1 MTASIIGVNIRRLR
15 EAQGVSL
22 SGLARHS
29 GIAKATLSALESG
42 SSNPTIATLEAL
54 SGALN
59 VPLREL
65 LAGQA
70 EPSTWVV
77 RGTGAGSGDSND
89 RLVESFSPRG
99 VVEVYDIR
107 FTPGTRIVY
116 EAHAE
121 GVVER
126 VLVQEGV
133 LLAGPVNEP
142 VELQPGD
149 FITFLADRDH
159 CYASVEGTVRGALIV
174 SYPAASPPQ
183 VPLHAKLS
191 RVTDED
197 ALSPSSGAASERP

>member
-1 MTASIIGVNIRRLR
+1 MAASIIGANIRRLR

-54 SGALN
+54 SAALH

-70 EPSTWVV
+70 EPSTRVV
-77 RGTGAGSGDSND
+77 RGTSVAPGESND

-107 FTPGTRIVY
+107 YAQGTQIVY
-116 EAHAE
+116 DPHAE

-126 VLVQEGV
+126 VLVHEGV

-142 VELQPGD
+142 VELRAGD

-159 CYASVEGTVRGALIV
+159 CYASLEGTVRAALIV
-174 SYPAASPPQ
+174 TYPESSPPE
-183 VPLHAKLS
+183 VPLHAKLES
-191 RVTDED
+191 HR
-197 ALSPSSGAASERP
+197 

>member
-15 EAQGVSL
+15 EAEGLSL
-22 SGLARHS
+22 SGLARYS

-42 SSNPTIATLEAL
+42 NGNPTIATLEAL
-54 SGALN
+54 SGALH

-77 RGTGAGSGDSND
+77 RGTGATSGESND

-107 FTPGTRIVY
+107 FAPDTRIVY
-116 EAHAE
+116 EAHAD

-126 VLVQEGV
+126 VLVQQGV
-133 LLAGPVNEP
+133 LLAGPVDEP
-142 VELQPGD
+142 IELKAGD
-149 FITFLADRDH
+149 FITFLADLDH
-159 CYASVEGTVRGALIV
+159 CYASVEGTVRAALIV
-174 SYPAASPPQ
+174 SYPELSPPE
-183 VPLHAKLS
+183 VPLHAKLGS
-191 RVTDED
+191 R
-197 ALSPSSGAASERP
+197 G

>member
-1 MTASIIGVNIRRLR
+1 MTASIIGANIRRLR

-54 SGALN
+54 SAALH

-77 RGTGAGSGDSND
+77 RGTGAAAGESND

-99 VVEVYDIR
+99 IVEVYDIR
-107 FTPGTRIVY
+107 YTQGTRVVY
-116 EAHAE
+116 DPHVE

-126 VLVQEGV
+126 VLVHEGV

-142 VELQPGD
+142 VELRAGD

-159 CYASVEGTVRGALIV
+159 CYASLEGTVRAAVIV
-174 SYPAASPPQ
+174 TYPESSPSD
-183 VPLHAKLS
+183 VPLHAKLETH
-191 RVTDED
+191 R
-197 ALSPSSGAASERP
+197 

>member
-15 EAQGVSL
+15 EAQGLSL

-42 SSNPTIATLEAL
+42 NSNPTIATLEAL
-54 SGALN
+54 SGALH

-77 RGTGAGSGDSND
+77 RGKGAGSADSND

-116 EAHAE
+116 DAHTE

-133 LLAGPVNEP
+133 LLAGPVKDP

-159 CYASVEGTVRGALIV
+159 CYASVEGTVRAALIV
-174 SYPAASPPQ
+174 SYPAAAPPE

-191 RVTDED
+191 RAMDDEVF
-197 ALSPSSGAASERP
+197 SHPSGGA